1 MRARTVVIAILVL
14 MSCLLFALSGYYMYQ
29 MGPVSDSD
37 TVVEVEIPS
46 GTSVKGIGKIL
57 EEKKL
62 IHSANFFYFY
72 VKLHGSKGLKASTYE
87 LKENMG
93 LLNILEMLEGGNTYN
108 PDVVQVTFKE
118 GLNMRGIGKV
128 LEEKTNIS
136 YDEFLSTM
144 KDREY
149 ISKFIDEYWFLTD
162 EIMDENIY
170 YPLEGYLF
178 PNTYQFRNK
187 DVTIDE
193 VVRTML
199 KETDV
204 VLSEYKEEISNHAVS
219 VHDFLTLA
227 SVVEL
232 EGTTDEFRSGIA
244 QVFYNR
250 LDIDMSL
257 GSDVTTYYAFEV
269 DMNERDLTKKEFDTY
284 NPYNTRGPQM
294 GGKLPIGPVCNPSRA
309 SILASI
315 EPDDTK
321 RGYYYFVADKHRQ
334 VYFTKTEKEHNKK
347 VQEIKDK
354 GDWITW

>member
-1 MRARTVVIAILVL
+1 
-14 MSCLLFALSGYYMYQ
+14 
-29 MGPVSDSD
+29 
-37 TVVEVEIPS
+37 
-46 GTSVKGIGKIL
+46 
-57 EEKKL
+57 
-62 IHSANFFYFY
+62 
-72 VKLHGSKGLKASTYE
+72 
-87 LKENMG
+87 
-93 LLNILEMLEGGNTYN
+93 
-108 PDVVQVTFKE
+108 
-118 GLNMRGIGKV
+118 
-128 LEEKTNIS
+128 
-136 YDEFLSTM
+136 
-144 KDREY
+144 
-149 ISKFIDEYWFLTD
+149 
-162 EIMDENIY
+162 
-170 YPLEGYLF
+170 
-178 PNTYQFRNK
+178 
-187 DVTIDE
+187 
-193 VVRTML
+193 ML

>member
-1 MRARTVVIAILVL
+1 
-14 MSCLLFALSGYYMYQ
+14 
-29 MGPVSDSD
+29 MGPTSDSD
-37 TVVEVEIPS
+37 DIIEVEIPS

-87 LKENMG
+87 LKQNMG
-93 LLNILEMLEGGNTYN
+93 ILNILDILEGGNNYN
-108 PDVVQVTFKE
+108 PDTIQVTFKE

-128 LEEKTNIS
+128 LSENTNIS
-136 YDEFLSTM
+136 YDEFLNSM
-144 KDREY
+144 KDRDY
-149 ISKFIDEYWFLTD
+149 ISKFVEEYWFLTEEVLD
-162 EIMDENIY
+162 DAIY

-178 PNTYQFRNK
+178 PNTYQFLNR

-199 KETDV
+199 KETDT
-204 VLSEYKEEISNHAVS
+204 VLSEYKEEISNRSFS
-219 VHDFLTLA
+219 VHEFLTLA

-250 LDIDMSL
+250 LAIDMSL
-257 GSDVTTYYAFEV
+257 GSDVTTYYAFQV
-269 DMNERDLTKKEFDTY
+269 DMSERDLTKEEFNTY
-284 NPYNTRGPQM
+284 NPYNTRGPKM

-309 SILASI
+309 SIFASI
-315 EPDDTK
+315 EPDGEK
-321 RGYYYFVADKHRQ
+321 EGYYYFVADKHRQ
-334 VYFTKTEKEHNKK
+334 VYFTKTEREHNKK

>member
-1 MRARTVVIAILVL
+1 
-14 MSCLLFALSGYYMYQ
+14 MSCFLFALSGYYIYQ
-29 MGPVSDSD
+29 MGPTSDSD
-37 TVVEVEIPS
+37 DIIEVEIPS

-87 LKENMG
+87 LKQNMG
-93 LLNILEMLEGGNTYN
+93 ILNILDILEGGNNYN
-108 PDVVQVTFKE
+108 PDTIQVTFKE

-128 LEEKTNIS
+128 LSENTNIS
-136 YDEFLSTM
+136 YDEFLNSM
-144 KDREY
+144 KDRDY
-149 ISKFIDEYWFLTD
+149 ISKFVEEYWFLTEEVLD
-162 EIMDENIY
+162 DAIY

-178 PNTYQFRNK
+178 PNTYQFLNR

-199 KETDV
+199 KETDT
-204 VLSEYKEEISNHAVS
+204 VLSEYKEKISNRSFS
-219 VHDFLTLA
+219 VHEFLTLA

-250 LDIDMSL
+250 LAIDMSL
-257 GSDVTTYYAFEV
+257 GSDVTTYYAFQV
-269 DMNERDLTKKEFDTY
+269 DMSERDLTKEEFNTY
-284 NPYNTRGPQM
+284 NPYNTRGPKM

-309 SILASI
+309 SIFASI
-315 EPDDTK
+315 EPDGEK
-321 RGYYYFVADKHRQ
+321 EGYYYFVADKHRQ
-334 VYFTKTEKEHNKK
+334 VYFTKTEREHNKK